1 MIHRRANSRGGG
13 KRKINFNSLKR
24 LIKLLFESFRIILPL
39 VLVAIV
45 ISAFARAVPS
55 IFMQRVIS
63 IVDKYWQNGTWQEVS
78 KEIFPLLYVIVGT
91 IIVALIAT
99 FFSTRAIV
107 IIGQNFMK
115 KMRVDMFALMQKLPI
130 SYFDQNPHGDIMSR
144 YTNDIDALRQFIS
157 TTLPQ
162 TITSLILI
170 VAIIFIMVWYSI
182 WMTLV
187 VFIGLALMF
196 FVIKK
201 IGGNSAK
208 YFKKQ
213 QDSLGRT
220 EGFAEEIMYGQKVV
234 KVFNKEDKV
243 MEKFNAL
250 NDQLYEDS
258 KRANAYANILMP
270 VMFNIGNVLYVVV
283 AIVGALLLLT
293 GASNFSASGMAFSI
307 SIIIPFLN
315 MTKQFAGNLG
325 MLSNQINSV
334 AMASAAAE
342 RIFQL
347 LDQVEEIDDGKIT
360 LVRVIEKENGLEEFE
375 KYTGKWAWKEILPD
389 GTTKLTELKGDVR
402 LENVNFS
409 YVEGKPILK
418 NISLFAKPGQK
429 VAFVGATGAGKTTIT
444 NLINRFYEIDS
455 GRILYDGID
464 IRKIKKAELRRSMGL
479 VLQDTNL
486 FTGTVM
492 DNIRYGNLEA
502 DDDQCIAA
510 AKLTGA
516 HSFISKLSDG
526 YETVIDGNNESL
538 SQGQKQ
544 LISIARAA
552 VHDPP
557 VMVLDEAT
565 SSIDTRTESIVQN
578 GMDQLMMNRT
588 VFVIAHRLSTIRN
601 SDVIMLLDKGEII
614 ERGNHDELMAL
625 KGRYYELYTGGF
637 ELD

>member
-1 MIHRRANSRGGG
+1 MIG
-13 KRKINFNSLKR
+13 
-24 LIKLLFESFRIILPL
+24 LLFKNSGVILPL
-39 VLVAIV
+39 ALVAIV
-45 ISAFARAVPS
+45 ISAFARAIPS
-55 IFMQRVIS
+55 IFMQKVIS
-63 IVDKYWQNGTWQEVS
+63 IVDKYWQNGSWQEAS
-78 KEIFPLLYVIVGT
+78 KEIIPLLYVIVAT
-91 IIVALIAT
+91 IIISLITT
-99 FFSTRAIV
+99 FFSSRAIA

-115 KMRVDMFALMQKLPI
+115 KMRVDMFSLMQRLPI

-157 TTLPQ
+157 STLPQ

-170 VAIIFIMVWYSI
+170 FAVFCIMIWYSI
-182 WMTLV
+182 WMTLIV
-187 VFIGLALMF
+187 LLGLVLMF
-196 FVIKK
+196 FITSK

-213 QDSLGRT
+213 QASLGRA

-234 KVFNKEDKV
+234 KVFNQEDKI
-243 MEKFNAL
+243 MEKFNEL
-250 NDQLYEDS
+250 NDQLYEDAR
-258 KRANAYANILMP
+258 RANSYANVLMP
-270 VMFNIGNVLYVVV
+270 VMFNIGNLLYVAV
-283 AIVGALLLLT
+283 AIVGSLLLLT
-293 GASNFSASGMAFSI
+293 GAKNFSISGMAFSI

-334 AMASAAAE
+334 AMAGAAAD
-342 RIFQL
+342 RIFHL
-347 LDQVEEIDDGKIT
+347 LDQEEEVDEGRIT
-360 LVRVIEKENGLEEFE
+360 LVRVIDRGMGLEEYD
-375 KYTGKWAWKEILPD
+375 KYTGKWAWKEVLED
-389 GTTKLTELKGDVR
+389 GTVKLTELKGDVR
-402 LENVNFS
+402 LEDVNFS
-409 YVEGKPILK
+409 YEEGKPILK
-418 NISLFAKPGQK
+418 NISLYAKPGQK

-455 GRILYDGID
+455 GKILYDGID
-464 IRKIKKAELRRSMGL
+464 IRDIKKADLRRSMGL

-486 FTGTVM
+486 FTGSVM
-492 DNIRYGNLEA
+492 ENIRYGNLEA
-502 DDDQCIAA
+502 DDGQCIAA
-510 AKLTGA
+510 AKLTGG
-516 HSFISKLSDG
+516 HSFISKLSEG
-526 YETVIDGNNESL
+526 YESLIDGNNDSL

-565 SSIDTRTESIVQN
+565 SSIDTRTEKIVQD

-614 ERGNHDELMAL
+614 ERGNHEELMAL
-625 KGRYYELYTGGF
+625 NGRYYDLYTGGF

>member
-1 MIHRRANSRGGG
+1 MSSQKNNKS
-13 KRKINFNSLKR
+13 KRKINFKSLKR
-24 LIKLLFESFRIILPL
+24 LIGLLFRNFKVILPL

-45 ISAFARAVPS
+45 ISAFARAIPS

-63 IVDKYWQNGTWQEVS
+63 IVDKYWKSGNWQGAS
-78 KEIFPLLYVIVGT
+78 KEIIPLLYTIVTT
-91 IIVALIAT
+91 IIVAVLSI
-99 FFSTRAIV
+99 FFSSRAIA
-107 IIGQNFMK
+107 IIGQGFMK
-115 KMRVDMFALMQKLPI
+115 KMRVDMFSLMQRLPI

-157 TTLPQ
+157 MTLPQ

-170 VAIIFIMVWYSI
+170 VAVLCIMIWYSI

-187 VFIGLALMF
+187 VLLGLVLMF
-196 FVIKK
+196 FITSK

-213 QDSLGRT
+213 QASLGRT

-234 KVFNKEDKV
+234 KVFNQEDKV
-243 MEKFNAL
+243 MEKFNEL
-250 NDQLYEDS
+250 NDQLYEDAR
-258 KRANAYANILMP
+258 RANSYANVLMP
-270 VMFNIGNVLYVVV
+270 VMFNIGNLLYVAV
-283 AIVGALLLLT
+283 AIVGSLFLLT
-293 GASNFSASGMAFSI
+293 GAKNFSISGMAFSI

-334 AMASAAAE
+334 AMAGAAAD
-342 RIFQL
+342 RIFHL
-347 LDQVEEIDDGKIT
+347 LDQEEEVDEGRIT
-360 LVRVIEKENGLEEFE
+360 LVRVIDRGTGLEEYD
-375 KYTGKWAWKEILPD
+375 KYTGKWAWKEVLGD
-389 GTTKLTELKGDVR
+389 GTVKLTELKGDVR
-402 LENVNFS
+402 LEDVNFS
-409 YVEGKPILK
+409 YEEGKPILK
-418 NISLFAKPGQK
+418 NISLYAEPGQK

-464 IRKIKKAELRRSMGL
+464 IKDIKKADLRKSMGL

-486 FTGTVM
+486 FTGSVM

-502 DDDQCIAA
+502 DDDQCVAA

-516 HSFISKLSDG
+516 HSFISKLSEG
-526 YETVIDGNNESL
+526 YESLIDGNNDSL

-544 LISIARAA
+544 LITIARAA

-565 SSIDTRTESIVQN
+565 SSIDTRTEKIVQD

-614 ERGNHDELMAL
+614 ERGNHQELMEL
-625 KGRYYELYTGGF
+625 KGRYYDLYTGGF

>member
-1 MIHRRANSRGGG
+1 MSSQKNNKS
-13 KRKINFNSLKR
+13 KRKINFKSLKR
-24 LIKLLFESFRIILPL
+24 LIGLLFKNSGIILPL
-39 VLVAIV
+39 ALVAIV
-45 ISAFARAVPS
+45 ISAFARAIPS
-55 IFMQRVIS
+55 IFMQKVIS
-63 IVDKYWQNGTWQEVS
+63 IVDKYWQNASWQKAS
-78 KEIFPLLYVIVGT
+78 KEIIPLLYVIVAT
-91 IIVALIAT
+91 IIIALITT
-99 FFSTRAIV
+99 FFSSRAIV

-115 KMRVDMFALMQKLPI
+115 KMRVDMFSLMQRLPI

-170 VAIIFIMVWYSI
+170 VAVLCIMLWYSI

-187 VFIGLALMF
+187 VLLGLVLMF
-196 FVIKK
+196 FITSK

-213 QDSLGRT
+213 QASLGKA

-234 KVFNKEDKV
+234 KVFNQEDKV
-243 MEKFNAL
+243 MEKFNEL
-250 NDQLYEDS
+250 NDQLYDDAR
-258 KRANAYANILMP
+258 RANSYANVLMP
-270 VMFNIGNVLYVVV
+270 VMFNIGNLLYVAV
-283 AIVGALLLLT
+283 AIFGALLLLT
-293 GASNFSASGMAFSI
+293 GANNFSISGMAFSI

-334 AMASAAAE
+334 AMAGAAAD
-342 RIFQL
+342 RIFHL
-347 LDQVEEIDDGKIT
+347 LDQEEEIDEGRIT
-360 LVRVIEKENGLEEFE
+360 LVRVIDRGKGLEEYD
-375 KYTGKWAWKEILPD
+375 KYTGKWAWKEVLED
-389 GTTKLTELKGDVR
+389 GSIKLTELKGDVR
-402 LENVNFS
+402 LEDVNFS
-409 YVEGKPILK
+409 YEEDKPILK
-418 NISLFAKPGQK
+418 NISLYAEPGQK

-464 IRKIKKAELRRSMGL
+464 IKDIKKSDLRKSMGL

-486 FTGTVM
+486 FTGSVM

-502 DDDQCIAA
+502 DDDQCVAA

-516 HSFISKLSDG
+516 HSFISKLSEG
-526 YETVIDGNNESL
+526 YESLIDGNNDSL

-544 LISIARAA
+544 LITIARAA

-565 SSIDTRTESIVQN
+565 SSIDTRTEKIVQD

-614 ERGNHDELMAL
+614 ERGNHQELMEL
-625 KGRYYELYTGGF
+625 KGRYYDLYTGGF

>member
-1 MIHRRANSRGGG
+1 MSSQKNNKS
-13 KRKINFNSLKR
+13 KRKINFKSLKR
-24 LIKLLFESFRIILPL
+24 LIGLLFKNSGIILPL
-39 VLVAIV
+39 ALVAIV
-45 ISAFARAVPS
+45 ISAFARAIPS
-55 IFMQRVIS
+55 IFMQKVIS
-63 IVDKYWQNGTWQEVS
+63 IVDKYWQNASWQEAS
-78 KEIFPLLYVIVGT
+78 KEIIPLLYVIVAT
-91 IIVALIAT
+91 IIIALITT
-99 FFSTRAIV
+99 FFSSRAIV

-115 KMRVDMFALMQKLPI
+115 KMRVDMFSLMQRLPI

-170 VAIIFIMVWYSI
+170 VAVLCIMLWYSI

-187 VFIGLALMF
+187 VLLGLVLMF
-196 FVIKK
+196 FITSK

-213 QDSLGRT
+213 QASLGKA

-234 KVFNKEDKV
+234 KVFNQEDKV
-243 MEKFNAL
+243 MEKFNEL
-250 NDQLYEDS
+250 NDQLYEDAR
-258 KRANAYANILMP
+258 RANSYANVLMP
-270 VMFNIGNVLYVVV
+270 VMFNIGNLLYVAV
-283 AIVGALLLLT
+283 AIIGALLLLT
-293 GASNFSASGMAFSI
+293 GANNFSISGMAFSI

-334 AMASAAAE
+334 AMAGAAAD
-342 RIFQL
+342 RIFHL
-347 LDQVEEIDDGKIT
+347 LDQEEEIDEGRIT
-360 LVRVIEKENGLEEFE
+360 LVRAIDRGKGLEEYD
-375 KYTGKWAWKEILPD
+375 KYTGKWAWKEILED
-389 GTTKLTELKGDVR
+389 GSIKLTELKGDVR
-402 LENVNFS
+402 LEDVNFS
-409 YVEGKPILK
+409 YEEGKPILK
-418 NISLFAKPGQK
+418 NISLYAEPGQK

-464 IRKIKKAELRRSMGL
+464 IKDIKKSDLRRSMGL

-486 FTGTVM
+486 FTGSVM

-502 DDDQCIAA
+502 DDDQCVAA

-516 HSFISKLSDG
+516 HSFISKLSEG
-526 YETVIDGNNESL
+526 YESLIDGNNDSL

-544 LISIARAA
+544 LITIARAA

-565 SSIDTRTESIVQN
+565 SSIDTRTEKIVQD

-614 ERGNHDELMAL
+614 ERGNHQELMEL
-625 KGRYYELYTGGF
+625 KGRYYDLYTGGF